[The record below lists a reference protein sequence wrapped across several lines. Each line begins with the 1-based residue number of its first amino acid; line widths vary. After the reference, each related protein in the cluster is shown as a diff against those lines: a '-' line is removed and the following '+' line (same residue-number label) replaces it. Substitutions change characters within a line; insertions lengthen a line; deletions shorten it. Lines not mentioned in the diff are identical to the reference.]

1 MSEKIRIGNTYDHEE
16 HGLVLV
22 THHTSENE
30 LWFRRVTSR
39 DNAGVIATSDD
50 VYPEDY
56 KDFLGSV
63 SMETY
68 PERWDALRKAVYK
81 RDNYECQGCTAKGGP
96 EGDAEL
102 HAHHIVPLSMGG
114 SNMKSNLITLC
125 EDCHGRV
132 HGGLS

>member
-1 MSEKIRIGNTYDHEE
+1 MGERIRIGNVYDHDEY
-16 HGLVLV
+16 GLVMV

-30 LWFRRVTSR
+30 LWFRNVQSR
-39 DNAGVIATSDD
+39 DNAGVIST
-50 VYPEDY
+50 EDQVRAEPY
-56 KDFLGSV
+56 KEFLGSV

-68 PERWDALRKAVYK
+68 PERWDVLRKAVYK
-81 RDNYECQGCTAKGGP
+81 RDDYSCQGCTAAGGP

-114 SNMKSNLITLC
+114 SNMRSNLITLC
-125 EDCHGRV
+125 DECHARI